1 MPRCFVA
8 LTMFLRLSCF
18 GGCTGISF
26 VDSTCIPVIHN
37 KRQYGMKV
45 SKGFAVKGKS
55 TMGWYVGF
63 KLHLL
68 CNEKGEIVNFVL
80 TRANVD
86 DRNDAVI
93 DTLTDRVFGK
103 LYADKGY
110 ISQSLFGRL
119 WSEGI
124 HVVTGLRSNMR
135 QRLMP
140 LYDKIMLR
148 KRSIIETVNDMLKNV
163 AQLVHTRHRSL
174 HNFLMDLLAAMG
186 RTASSSPSQQST
198 STTRCRTQT
207 VSSPFANSPNPI
219 FSKAYQAT
227 TSMVARHYVF
237 IRIAPFQSTLI
248 PNSRYKVLEHRHR
261 VVARAPHALRVHV
274 HELPVDERV
283 VDVIMKP
290 PKEMVGRNENVIQS
304 RVLAQNEFLPLCNHT
319 SKLLKTNGLHK

>member
-1 MPRCFVA
+1 MSDAEVFTILICFHFNSYRNFKHYLTSVCGFWKDLFPKRFSYNRFIEVMPRCFVA

-18 GGCTGISF
+18 GECTGISF

-45 SKGFAVKGKS
+45 FKGFAVKGKS

-93 DTLTDRVFGK
+93 DTLTDRAFGK
-103 LYADKGY
+103 LYADKDY

-148 KRSIIETVNDMLKNV
+148 KRSIIETVNDILKNV
-163 AQLVHTRHRSL
+163 AQLVHTRHRSM
-174 HNFLMDLLAAMG
+174 HNFLMNLLAAMG
-186 RTASSSPSQQST
+186 
-198 STTRCRTQT
+198 
-207 VSSPFANSPNPI
+207 
-219 FSKAYQAT
+219 AYC
-227 TSMVARHYVF
+227 F
-237 IRIAPFQSTLI
+237 FQSKPAVNFDYEV
-248 PNSRYKVLEHRHR
+248 PNTDGQLT
-261 VVARAPHALRVHV
+261 
-274 HELPVDERV
+274 
-283 VDVIMKP
+283 IW
-290 PKEMVGRNENVIQS
+290 Q
-304 RVLAQNEFLPLCNHT
+304 
-319 SKLLKTNGLHK
+319 